1 MNKIVALVVFLAV
14 SGGMYFLCGNA
25 HIDIFPCEK
34 ATRELNAPG
43 SMASTPPLRTSEGT
57 CSLLA
62 HNRGTSPDGE
72 YERLNGAGWAMLAAF
87 CGGIGLVAGG
97 LAGWLTRKRS

>member
-14 SGGMYFLCGNA
+14 SGGMYVVCANA

-34 ATRELNAPG
+34 ASRELSAPG
-43 SMASTPPLRTSEGT
+43 SLASKPPLRVTEGT

-62 HNRGTSPDGE
+62 HQRGTSPDGE
-72 YERLNGAGWAMLAAF
+72 YERLTGAGWAMLAAF
-87 CGGIGLVAGG
+87 CGGIGLVAGA
-97 LAGWLTRKRS
+97 LVGWLARKRS